1 MKAIDR
7 ARTLQVT
14 RPIRLV
20 RPIIYSTSM
29 ALILVATAVGAEK
42 VTSNSQSTGKTKVE
56 QENKPKASAPAQDSQ
71 EPKRVVTGSYIPQKT
86 KRHGAVAETTS
97 PVYVI
102 D

>member
-1 MKAIDR
+1 
-7 ARTLQVT
+7 
-14 RPIRLV
+14 
-20 RPIIYSTSM
+20 M

-56 QENKPKASAPAQDSQ
+56 QENKAKASAPAQDSQ

-102 D
+102 DRRAIDQTGATTVSQVLRRRVTSIR